1 MSDSKQQPGQTSNLD
16 VLKAEF
22 DFATKRLDELDK
34 EIKSE
39 SFNELSQIDRDMTV
53 MHRASLGSYAA
64 AVGIRIGLITGQNAK
79 TKAEELDEKSQ
90 EASLAQKAVELA
102 ETYAKAKYPW
112 FFTDMAT
119 VLVEDPERETNVIAD
134 FTTVSR
140 ALRFAR
146 ATGEGNGLVEFR
158 RAAYSANGLKKRVIR
173 LNLDVLKN
181 DDRYDIVN
189 DRFSI
194 LGKDGNT
201 FITISEPIV
210 VDKE

>member
-1 MSDSKQQPGQTSNLD
+1 MSDSKQQPGQTSTLD
-16 VLKAEF
+16 VLKTEF
-22 DFATKRLDELDK
+22 DLATKRLDELDK

-39 SFNELSQIDRDMTV
+39 SFKELSQIDRDMTV

-79 TKAEELDEKSQ
+79 TKADELDEKSQ

-102 ETYAKAKYPW
+102 ETYARGKYPW

-119 VLVEDPERETNVIAD
+119 ILVEDPERETNVIVD
-134 FTTVSR
+134 FTTVTS
-140 ALRFAR
+140 ALRFAQ
-146 ATGEGNGLVEFR
+146 ATGEGNGIVEFR
-158 RAAYSANGLKKRVIR
+158 RVGYSANGRKQRIIMLR
-173 LNLDVLKN
+173 LDALKN

-189 DRFSI
+189 DSFSI

-201 FITISEPIV
+201 FIPMSEPIV

>member
-1 MSDSKQQPGQTSNLD
+1 MSDLKQQPEQTSTLD

-39 SFNELSQIDRDMTV
+39 SFTKLSQIDRDMTV

-79 TKAEELDEKSQ
+79 TKAEELDEKSR

-102 ETYAKAKYPW
+102 ETYAMEKYPW

-119 VLVEDPERETNVIAD
+119 ILVEDPERETNVIVD
-134 FTTVSR
+134 FSTVSR
-140 ALRFAR
+140 AVRFSKAR
-146 ATGEGNGLVEFR
+146 GGGDGIVEFR
-158 RAAYSANGLKKRVIR
+158 RVGYSAKGSKKRVIR
-173 LNLDVLKN
+173 LSLDVLKN
-181 DDRYDIVN
+181 DDSYDIAN
-189 DRFSI
+189 DSFSI
-194 LGKDGNT
+194 LGEDGNT
-201 FITISEPIV
+201 FNKMSEPIV